1 MIHFFGGEDMPTKHP
16 RINVA
21 LEKPLYSIIE
31 ELARLKGLSMSMV
44 TRELIKEAIEIE
56 EDTLLASFAEERD
69 QSLAEAKALKH
80 DEVWEEE

>member
-1 MIHFFGGEDMPTKHP
+1 MPTKHP

-21 LEKPLYSIIE
+21 LEESIYLIIE

-56 EDTLLASFAEERD
+56 EDILLTSFAEERD
-69 QSLAEAKALKH
+69 LDFDETQALTH
-80 DEVWEEE
+80 QEVWE